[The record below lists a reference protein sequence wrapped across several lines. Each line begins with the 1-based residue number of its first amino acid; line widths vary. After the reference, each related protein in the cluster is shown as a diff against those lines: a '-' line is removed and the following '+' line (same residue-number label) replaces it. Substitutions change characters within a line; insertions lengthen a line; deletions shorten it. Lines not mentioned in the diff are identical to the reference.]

1 MHCHNMNVNSPSR
14 IWDFLSTHANSEI
27 AYFGQI
33 FHGQNI
39 ERSEIQVHPVLSP
52 QEPLPDEQQQK
63 YFIHGF
69 FLFIAFLDY
78 SLTQNIVLSCGER
91 SLASTLSF
99 TLTRRTQKQTKTMRL
114 PAMLNPYL
122 LHVVGHS
129 DSDL

>member
-69 FLFIAFLDY
+69 FFVYSFPGLQSHPKYSAVMWRKVPSIYTVVHLDQENPEANKDDEIASY
-78 SLTQNIVLSCGER
+78 AESISVTR
-91 SLASTLSF
+91 SWT
-99 TLTRRTQKQTKTMRL
+99 
-114 PAMLNPYL
+114 
-122 LHVVGHS
+122 
-129 DSDL
+129 